1 MAQCC
6 YRGKPASTVALT
18 MLCFLQAIVHI
29 VDTVL
34 LPSKES
40 LGGAAP
46 APAPMMMAGM
56 MMAPM
61 VAKPAAMAPMMMAMP
76 MGP

>member
-1 MAQCC
+1 M
-6 YRGKPASTVALT
+6 PWS
-18 MLCFLQAIVHI
+18 LQAIVHV

-40 LGGAAP
+40 LNGGAAP
-46 APAPMMMAGM
+46 APAPM

-61 VAKPAAMAPMMMAMP
+61 VAKPAAMAPMM
-76 MGP
+76 G

>member
-1 MAQCC
+1 
-6 YRGKPASTVALT
+6 
-18 MLCFLQAIVHI
+18 MLRFLQAIVHV

-34 LPSKES
+34 LPSKAS
-40 LGGAAP
+40 LGGSDAP
-46 APAPMMMAGM
+46 APAPMMMGM